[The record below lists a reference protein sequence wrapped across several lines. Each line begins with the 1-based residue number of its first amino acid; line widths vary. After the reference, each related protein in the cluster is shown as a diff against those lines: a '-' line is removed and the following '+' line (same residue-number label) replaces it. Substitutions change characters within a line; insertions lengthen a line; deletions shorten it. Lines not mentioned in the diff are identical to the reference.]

1 MHKAAIL
8 ASLVGL
14 IVITACGVPPEEDV
28 ATQSEFKPLG
38 QAYFVPVSAE
48 DLAQS
53 EAWAEVVKE
62 YN

>member
-14 IVITACGVPPEEDV
+14 VVITACGVPPAEDV

-38 QAYFVPVSAE
+38 QAYFVPVSPE

-53 EAWAEVVKE
+53 EAWAEVVAD